1 MQIFLLK
8 FNKFHFHG
16 NEICMILFF
25 LGFNKNKMPPKG
37 TKLSSAKK
45 REMKAKREITIAAR
59 SESKKREIARKRAS
73 AVRKMKEKAGARTSS
88 AKAAISAKARMTR
101 CHNTCVANDGYLRK
115 PKSES
120 KRRKMSSSQRTA
132 AIGRLAPWQA
142 FLADWRVTHPDVKGR
157 EVMSLA
163 SVDYKKAKANGTV

>member
-1 MQIFLLK
+1 
-8 FNKFHFHG
+8 
-16 NEICMILFF
+16 
-25 LGFNKNKMPPKG
+25 MPPKG

-45 REMKAKREITIAAR
+45 REMKAKRELTIAAR

-115 PKSES
+115 PKTES
-120 KRRKMSSSQRTA
+120 KKRKMSSAQRRD
-132 AIGRLAPWQA
+132 AIERLAPWQT
-142 FLADWRVTHPDVKGR
+142 FLAAWRLTHPEVKGR
-157 EVMSLA
+157 EVMARA
-163 SVDYKKAKANGTV
+163 SDDYQAAKAAGTL